1 VDAFAWGV
9 VGSVAGVV
17 AAAAA
22 IVFGLI
28 PLLHGRKK
36 VTEVPSG
43 TQDGALPASI
53 GGDAPVVVGEI
64 PQEPLGFQ
72 PRADLLEVLDAPG
85 PGARVIVVHAVTGMR
100 GVGKTHLAAAYA
112 RARLAERWRL
122 VAWINAEDP
131 ASTLAG
137 LTAVA
142 DALGLAD
149 DEANQGPIENFG
161 PVVRHW
167 LEAQGDRCLL
177 VFDNATD
184 ADVLRTLIPAGGA
197 ARVLIT
203 SNRQSMANLGASVGV
218 EVFTLNEAVA
228 FLTAL
233 TGLPDQAGAAAVAA
247 ELGYLPLALSQAA
260 AVIAGQRLAYRT
272 YLDRL
277 RALPVHE
284 YLIREKGQ
292 PYPRGVAEAVLLS
305 LNAVQAK
312 ERGDVCTAVMEA
324 MAVLSS
330 AGIYRDLLYGA
341 GQAGTLSSDGSVLPV
356 TVVDEALAQLAERSL
371 ITFSRANEGVIV
383 HRLVMRVVRDRLVR
397 QGRLV
402 PACRT
407 VALVLDAQAGVLA
420 GSLDDLAIR
429 DIVEQV
435 MALRDSA
442 KDPSCESDGEL
453 VRSLLGLRLWVLY
466 FLNELGDS
474 PRQAIAIGKELTADL
489 ERMLGPDHPD
499 TLNSRNNLAEAYRE
513 AAQASEAISLYEKNL
528 AACERQMGL
537 KHPVTLVSRDNLG
550 LAYQEAGRASEAI
563 SLHEQTLADREHVLG
578 PDHPATL
585 ISRNNLAT
593 AYQEAGR
600 YADAVP
606 LYEQTLSA
614 YEQLLGSDHPST
626 LASRNALAAARRGA
640 ATIE

>member
-72 PRADLLEVLDAPG
+72 PRADLLEILDAPG
-85 PGARVIVVHAVTGMR
+85 AGSRVIVVHAVTGMR

-142 DALGLAD
+142 DALGLVD
-149 DEANQGPIENFG
+149 DEANQGPSENFG
-161 PVVRHW
+161 PIVRHW
-167 LEAQGDRCLL
+167 LEAHGDRCLL

-184 ADVLRTLIPAGGA
+184 ADMLRALIPAGGA

-218 EVFTLNEAVA
+218 EVFTLAEAVA
-228 FLTAL
+228 FLTVL
-233 TGLPDQAGAAAVAA
+233 TGLPDQASAAAVAA

-272 YLDRL
+272 YLERL

-305 LNAVQAK
+305 LNAVHAC
-312 ERGDVCTAVMEA
+312 EGGDVCTAVMEA

-330 AGIYRDLLYGA
+330 AGVYRDLLYGA
-341 GQAGTLSSDGSVLPV
+341 GQAGTLSRDGSVLPA

-371 ITFSRANEGVIV
+371 IAFSRANEGVIV
-383 HRLVMRVVRDRLVR
+383 HRLVMRVVRDGLVR
-397 QGRLV
+397 QGRLAPV
-402 PACRT
+402 CRT
-407 VALVLDAQAGVLA
+407 VALVLDAQAGALA

-429 DIVEQV
+429 DIFDQV

-474 PRQAIAIGKELTADL
+474 PRQAIAIGKELTADF

-513 AAQASEAISLYEKNL
+513 AAQASKAISLYEKNL

-537 KHPVTLVSRDNLG
+537 KHPVTLVSRDNLA

-563 SLHEQTLADREHVLG
+563 SLHEQTLADREQVLG
-578 PDHPATL
+578 PDHPVTL
-585 ISRNNLAT
+585 ISRNNLAA

-600 YADAVP
+600 YADAIP
-606 LYEQTLSA
+606 LYEHTMTA

-626 LASRNALAAARRGA
+626 LASRNALAAARRGVN
-640 ATIE
+640 TIE